1 MGSAVKSRMPEDKKE
16 KNYLGENG
24 ISANSIH
31 EAIYER
37 QNSSPGPSESF
48 TILSPITHFA
58 QATVDPLLSFSSL

>member
-1 MGSAVKSRMPEDKKE
+1 MGSAVKSRMPEDKK
-16 KNYLGENG
+16 KNYLAENG

-58 QATVDPLLSFSSL
+58 QATVDPLLPCSSL

>member
-16 KNYLGENG
+16 KNYLAENG

-58 QATVDPLLSFSSL
+58 QATVDPLLPFSSL